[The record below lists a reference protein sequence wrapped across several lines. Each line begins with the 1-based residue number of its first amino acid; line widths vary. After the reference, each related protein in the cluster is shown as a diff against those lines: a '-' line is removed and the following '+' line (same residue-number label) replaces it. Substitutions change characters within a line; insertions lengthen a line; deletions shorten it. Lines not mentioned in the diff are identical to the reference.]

1 MGLGDRISRLV
12 RSNLNDWQNQKT
24 DPQTEVD
31 ATLAELQSSVNRAL
45 EARRQLEGDLEEAR
59 GRGDRLQET
68 AKRALQQGDEPEARR
83 ILLEKRTYTQQAIAL
98 QTQLDRLAPTV
109 ERLQQQLAR
118 LEYQRSIL
126 HGSATAA
133 QMDLTLE
140 ELKNNVAQIDAEL
153 EWLRSQL

>member
-1 MGLGDRISRLV
+1 
-12 RSNLNDWQNQKT
+12 
-24 DPQTEVD
+24 
-31 ATLAELQSSVNRAL
+31 
-45 EARRQLEGDLEEAR
+45 LEEAR
-59 GRGDRLQET
+59 GRGDRLQQA

>member
-59 GRGDRLQET
+59 GRGDRLQQA